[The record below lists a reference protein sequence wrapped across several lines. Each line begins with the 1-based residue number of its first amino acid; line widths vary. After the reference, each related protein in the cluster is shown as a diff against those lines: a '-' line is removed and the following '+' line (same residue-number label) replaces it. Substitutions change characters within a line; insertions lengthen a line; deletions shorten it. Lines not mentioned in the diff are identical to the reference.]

1 MLPHVAWA
9 TKQASVSLMHP
20 SKTRYEL
27 ASWPAK
33 LPQGDPGENARS
45 WEALGEALD
54 NSMDR
59 GAWWITVHGATKN
72 LG

>member
-33 LPQGDPGENARS
+33 LPQGEPKDAEWVKS
-45 WEALGEALD
+45 LC
-54 NSMDR
+54 
-59 GAWWITVHGATKN
+59 VY
-72 LG
+72 